1 MKMKYNAVQFAMNK
15 TLKLKGYSE
24 DTIKSYLGH
33 VRLVEEYFNGR
44 SVTTL
49 NDEDINDYLLY
60 LLDEK
65 NASHAYANQAISAI
79 KFLYTH
85 VLKKPIALISIQ
97 RPKKERKLP
106 DILSRQEVRMI
117 LNSVTNLKH
126 KTMLMLVYSSGLRV
140 SELVSLNIADIDSI
154 RMVIHLRS
162 AKGNKDRYTMLSKLA
177 LDTLRLYYKCYRPKK
192 WLFEGE
198 NPNHHIT
205 ERTAQRIFE
214 NACKKAN
221 ILKDVSIHSLRHAF
235 ATHLLEDGIDLRYIQ
250 ELLGHA
256 NSKTTE
262 IYTHVTERA
271 KANIKSPLDR
281 MLNL

>member
-1 MKMKYNAVQFAMNK
+1 MKMKYNAVQFAMSK

-24 DTIKSYLGH
+24 DTIKSYISH
-33 VRLVEEYFNGR
+33 IRLLEEYFNGR
-44 SVTTL
+44 SIATL

-60 LLDEK
+60 LLDDK
-65 NASHAYANQAISAI
+65 GASHSYVNIAVSAI

-85 VLKKPIALISIQ
+85 IFKKPVALISIQ
-97 RPKKERKLP
+97 RPKKEKKLP
-106 DILSRQEVRMI
+106 DILSRQEVKMI

-126 KTMLMLVYSSGLRV
+126 KAMMMLVYSSGLRV
-140 SELVSLNIADIDSI
+140 GELVSLTITDIDSI
-154 RMVIHLRS
+154 RMTVHVRGG
-162 AKGNKDRYTMLSKLA
+162 KGNKDRYTMLSKKA
-177 LDTLRLYYKCYRPKK
+177 LELLRVYYKCYRPNK

-198 NPNHHIT
+198 PTHNHIT
-205 ERTAQRIFE
+205 ERSAQHVFDK
-214 NACKKAN
+214 ACKKAN
-221 ILKDVSIHSLRHAF
+221 ITKDVSIHSLRHAF

-250 ELLGHA
+250 ELLGHT